1 MSSTDP
7 IAGTQSVEVVYAT
20 LERQWQA
27 VVPWREGLTALT
39 AVEASGLLAEL
50 PDVDLAGLVL
60 GRFGAR
66 VAHDAP
72 LRPGDRVEICRPLRA
87 DPRAARRALAA
98 RGYVI
103 GAGGRLQW
111 RDREGRD
118 D

>member
-1 MSSTDP
+1 MSSTGP
-7 IAGTQSVEVVYAT
+7 IAAAQSVEVVYAT
-20 LERQWQA
+20 RERQWQVA
-27 VVPWREGLTALT
+27 VPWREGLTALA

-50 PDVDLAGLVL
+50 PDVDVAALVL

-72 LRPGDRVEICRPLRA
+72 LKAGDRIEICRPLRA

-103 GAGGRLQW
+103 GAGGPLRW
-111 RDREGRD
+111 RDRDGRD

>member
-1 MSSTDP
+1 MSGKDP
-7 IAGTQSVEVVYAT
+7 IAGTRSVEVVYAT
-20 LERQWQA
+20 REQQWQV
-27 VVPWREGLTALT
+27 VVPWRDGLTALA

-50 PDVDLAGLVL
+50 PDVDGAALVL

-72 LRPGDRVEICRPLRA
+72 LKAGDRVEICRPLRA

-103 GAGGRLQW
+103 GAGGRPQW